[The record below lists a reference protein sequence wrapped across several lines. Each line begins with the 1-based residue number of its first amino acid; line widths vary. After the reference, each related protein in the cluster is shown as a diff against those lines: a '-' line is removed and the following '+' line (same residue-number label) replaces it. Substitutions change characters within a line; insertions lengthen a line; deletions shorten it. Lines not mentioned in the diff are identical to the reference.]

1 MLFFLRKKKKNQS
14 SPFILCLFESQT
26 QKVWKNPV
34 GKLPEIQSEKKENE
48 KNTHTQQPPPALLRL
63 LLVFTLAMEWNK
75 TSAAVLKCLRVPF
88 WL

>member
-14 SPFILCLFESQT
+14 SSFILCLFESQT
-26 QKVWKNPV
+26 QKMWKNPV
-34 GKLPEIQSEKKENE
+34 GKIPDIQSEKKRMK
-48 KNTHTQQPPPALLRL
+48 KNPKTNPASLRL
-63 LLVFTLAMEWNK
+63 LLVFTLAVEWNK